1 MSLLKSA
8 STVSLFTLASRVTGL
23 VRDLII
29 NATFGAGALTDAYVA
44 AFRIPNMFRRFF
56 AEGAFS
62 QAFVPVLG
70 QTRTQQ
76 GDDATRMLVD
86 RAATVLVWAL
96 LVTCALG
103 VAGATALVWAMAS
116 GLREKPGSFDVAVV
130 MTRWMFPY
138 LGLIS
143 VAGLASGVL
152 NTWRKFA
159 VPAASPVLL
168 NLAMIAAALWGT
180 PALERWGVQPIY
192 SLAGGVL
199 LGGILQMGVQ
209 LWALRRIGMLPR
221 LAWRLTAVRQAWA
234 DSGTQAIL
242 RMMLPAL
249 LGVGVAQISLII
261 NSTLASYFQAGA
273 MTWIFNADRLMEF
286 PTALLGVALGV
297 VLMPHL
303 SAAKA
308 QGNMQKYS
316 DLLDSGL
323 RLVVVLSVPCAM
335 ALLTFSEPLVAV
347 VFHYGKFTAAD
358 VHATAAALTGYGV
371 GLLGLV
377 AVKVLAP
384 GYYAAQ
390 DTRTPVRI
398 AIVVLLVTQVFNAIF
413 IPLFQHA
420 ALTLSIGLG
429 AMVNALWL
437 AWGLRRRGAFVPQP
451 GWGLFLLQVGAASAA
466 LGVLLVQAAVRLP
479 WLDVAGAG
487 RLWRVAQ
494 MGTVLALSA
503 AVYFAALWLVGLR
516 WRALL
521 RQPERAP

>member
-1 MSLLKSA
+1 MSLFKSA

-56 AEGAFS
+56 AEGAFG

-70 QTRTQQ
+70 QTRAQQ
-76 GDDATRMLVD
+76 GDAATKLLVD
-86 RAATVLVWAL
+86 RTATVLVWSL
-96 LVTCALG
+96 LLTCALG

-116 GLREKPGSFDVAVV
+116 GLQAKPGSFDAAVV

-143 VAGLASGVL
+143 LAGMASGVL

-168 NLAMIAAALWGT
+168 NVAMITAALAGA
-180 PALERWGVQPIY
+180 PALGRLGIEPIY

-199 LGGILQMGVQ
+199 LGGVLQMGVQ
-209 LWALRRIGMLPR
+209 FAALQRIGMLPR
-221 LAWRLTAVRQAWA
+221 LAWRPAQVRQAWA

-242 RMMLPAL
+242 RMMLPSL

-286 PTALLGVALGV
+286 PTAMLGVALGV

-308 QGNMQKYS
+308 EADMQKYS

-323 RLVVVLSVPCAM
+323 RLVVALSLPCAV
-335 ALLTFSEPLVAV
+335 ALLVFSEPLVAV
-347 VFHYGKFTAAD
+347 IFHYGKFSALD
-358 VHATAAALTGYGV
+358 VRATAAALTGYGV
-371 GLLGLV
+371 GLVGLV
-377 AVKVLAP
+377 AIKVLAP
-384 GYYAAQ
+384 GYYASQ
-390 DTRTPVRI
+390 DSRTPVRI
-398 AIVVLLVTQVFNAIF
+398 ALVVLVVTQVFNALF

-429 AMVNALWL
+429 AVVNALWL
-437 AWGLRRRGAFVPQP
+437 AWGLHRRGAYAPRP
-451 GWGLFLLQVGAASAA
+451 GWGVFAARVAVASAA
-466 LGVLLVQAAVRLP
+466 LGVLLAVAAQQLP
-479 WLDVAGAG
+479 WLVLDGQSA
-487 RLWRVAQ
+487 RYWRVAQ
-494 MGTVLALSA
+494 MLGVLGASA
-503 AVYFAALWLVGLR
+503 AVYFGALWVLGLR
-516 WRALL
+516 WRPLL
-521 RQPERAP
+521 RGHKP